1 MTANSPQNPTPA
13 STFDRR
19 AALRAAAWS
28 TPVIAFA
35 AAAPARATS
44 QPDVVPGLNGWI
56 LFSVKQ
62 VQVRVRGR
70 WGWEWATQR
79 VVSLDATGDYPKRG
93 LWVNDVTAKMKL
105 TDIHIV
111 FHLEVD
117 AGAPTFTMSGGASW
131 TNLTLVGTTKIGRK
145 TFNSYRADFTGT
157 PSRTG
162 TRALIDND
170 FGFVSGAVDKQ
181 DPTRYIDRFV
191 TIDGEVFSFRRLV
204 GGNNELLPT
213 TPYTSGGSPRSQRS
227 LLSAVPDAQAS
238 GAEAEAAPAGE
249 SDSSSAAPE
258 EELVLLESI
267 A

>member
-1 MTANSPQNPTPA
+1 MSANIPQDTTTA

-19 AALRAAAWS
+19 TALRAAAWS
-28 TPVIAFA
+28 TPVIVFA

-70 WGWEWATQR
+70 WGWEWETQR
-79 VVSLDATGDYPKRG
+79 VVSLDATGEYPKRG
-93 LWVNDVTAKMKL
+93 LWVNDVTSRTKL

-117 AGAPTFTMSGGASW
+117 AGAPVFTKSGNASW
-131 TNLTLVGTTKIGRK
+131 TDLTLVGTTRIGRT
-145 TFNSYRADFTGT
+145 TFNSYRSDFTGT

-162 TRALIDND
+162 ARALIDNN
-170 FGFVSGAVDKQ
+170 FGFVSGAVQKQ

-213 TPYTSGGSPRSQRS
+213 TPYVAGGSQRS
-227 LLSAVPDAQAS
+227 RLSAAPDAQAS
-238 GAEAEAAPAGE
+238 VPETETAPSGEA
-249 SDSSSAAPE
+249 SASPGAPE

>member
-44 QPDVVPGLNGWI
+44 QSDVVPGLNGWI

-62 VQVRVRGR
+62 VQVRVRGP

-93 LWVNDVTAKMKL
+93 LWVNDVTAKTKL

-162 TRALIDND
+162 TRASI
-170 FGFVSGAVDKQ
+170 
-181 DPTRYIDRFV
+181 V
-191 TIDGEVFSFRRLV
+191 TK
-204 GGNNELLPT
+204 
-213 TPYTSGGSPRSQRS
+213 RSM
-227 LLSAVPDAQAS
+227 
-238 GAEAEAAPAGE
+238 
-249 SDSSSAAPE
+249 
-258 EELVLLESI
+258 
-267 A
+267 